1 MCEGDYLV
9 TREIIDSARDIR
21 EREREGMGRSGRDD
35 KQRRLLKQ
43 KVVLDTHFFWN
54 IRFYCASTG

>member
-43 KVVLDTHFFWN
+43 KVVLDTHQSFSLL
-54 IRFYCASTG
+54 C